1 MRRRFLGPAAAA
13 GALLAALALA
23 VGMACTAALQPEPSV
38 SLRGELLH
46 EDISRAMA
54 LLRQHDPRRA
64 APGRVR
70 TALLTERD
78 LEVLVGHA
86 AQRWL
91 RASSRVELAR
101 GTGTLQL
108 SLHVP
113 ANPFGR
119 WLNVELQLQET
130 GGLPA
135 IAAAHLGRL
144 PVPAWLA
151 ERLALALARRA
162 GLESELQLAA
172 QVVRQVKFM
181 PGQASMVYAWQ
192 GDSPAR
198 VMAALVPA
206 ADLARLRAY
215 TERLAALSDAQKPA
229 WDAPLVNLLGPMFE
243 LARTRTAAGGNAAAE
258 NRAALAVLTLFVN
271 GVGVDRVL
279 PAAKAW
285 PQPRRLRLLLQGRN
299 DFPQHLLVSATLA
312 AEGTGPLSQAIGL
325 YKEVTDSRGGS
336 GFSFTDMAAN
346 RAGIRLG
353 ELAVQDPLRLQAA
366 LAKGV
371 QDGDLVPDTS
381 DLPEFMPEPE
391 FVRRFGGVGSP
402 AYNTLLA
409 DIDRRIQALPLLR

>member
-1 MRRRFLGPAAAA
+1 MKKILVAAA
-13 GALLAALALA
+13 GLLALLLVVLLLAT
-23 VGMACTAALQPEPSV
+23 TAALQTEPSV
-38 SLRGELLH
+38 TARGEVVH
-46 EDISRAMA
+46 EDIARAMA

-70 TALLTERD
+70 SALLLDRD
-78 LEVLVGHA
+78 LEVLLGHA
-86 AQRWL
+86 SQRWL

-101 GTGTLQL
+101 GTATLHL
-108 SLHVP
+108 SLHLP

-130 GGLPA
+130 GGLPT

-144 PVPAWLA
+144 PLPAWLA
-151 ERLALALARRA
+151 ERAALAAARQA
-162 GLESELQLAA
+162 GLQAELQLAA
-172 QVVRQVKFM
+172 QVVRQVRFM
-181 PGQASMVYAWQ
+181 PGQLNVVYAWQ

-198 VMAALVPA
+198 VMAALLPA

-215 TERLAALSDAQKPA
+215 TERLALLSDAQKPA
-229 WDAPLVNLLGPMFE
+229 WDAPLAALMGPMFE
-243 LARTRTAAGGNAAAE
+243 LARTRTAAGGDAAAE

-271 GVGVDRVL
+271 GMGVDGVV

-285 PQPRRLRLLLQGRN
+285 PKPRRLRLLLAGRN
-299 DFPQHLLVSATLA
+299 DFPQHFLVSATLA

-346 RAGIRLG
+346 RAGTRFG
-353 ELAVQDPLRLQAA
+353 ELAVQDPLRLQSA
-366 LAKGV
+366 LARGV
-371 QDGDLVPDTS
+371 QDSDLVPNVS

-402 AYNTLLA
+402 RYDALLS
-409 DIDRRIQALPLLR
+409 DIDKRIQTLPLLR